1 MKLATIFDVQR
12 YSTHDG
18 PGIRTNVFLKGCP
31 LRCEWCSNP
40 ESQEKS
46 VEILFD
52 VKRCILCRSCLD
64 PRFGGAMKEVDGRV
78 VPDRTRPVPVGLA
91 KVCPTQA
98 IRLAG
103 RGADVESLV
112 AEVSKDALFFGKS
125 GGGVTFSGGEPL
137 DQVEFLVAC
146 IERLEALGIGV
157 AIETCLAVE
166 PENVAAMLA
175 HRVEWLVDVK
185 HVDEEKFLLQTGGH
199 VSQPLENLRA
209 VARSTAAVTFRI
221 PLIPGF
227 NDTDAERQNIF
238 DFIAALERPGP
249 GAPRVDILPYHD
261 LAAGKYHQLGR
272 PNPYTRK
279 LLGKGV
285 LDAWRKAALDRGFE
299 ISIGG

>member
-1 MKLATIFDVQR
+1 MIFDVQR

-40 ESQEKS
+40 ESQERA

-52 VKRCILCRSCLD
+52 EKRCLRCRSCLD
-64 PRFGGAMKEVDGRV
+64 PQFGGAMKEVDGRI
-78 VPDRTRPVPVGLA
+78 VPDRTKPVPAGLA
-91 KVCPTQA
+91 RVCPSQA

-103 RGADVESLV
+103 RVTDVDALV
-112 AEVSKDALFFGKS
+112 TELSKDAVFFSKS

-137 DQVEFLVAC
+137 DQPEFLVAC
-146 IERLEALGIGV
+146 IERLAALGISV

-166 PENVAAMLA
+166 PETVAAVLA
-175 HRVEWLVDVK
+175 HNVEWLVDVK
-185 HVDEEKFLLQTGGH
+185 HVDEEKYLLQTGGH
-199 VSQPLENLRA
+199 VGQSLENLRA
-209 VARSTAAVTFRI
+209 IARSTPAVTFRI

-227 NDTDAERQNIF
+227 NDTDAERKQIF
-238 DFIAALERPGP
+238 DFLAALERPGP

-272 PNPYTRK
+272 PNPYGRK
-279 LLGKGV
+279 LPPGV
-285 LDAWRKAALDRGFE
+285 LEGWRKAALDRGFE